1 MVECNF
7 VELEDLLNSNR
18 ICCLEAAWIIEEISL
33 IRYSFPFISFHSIPL
48 PCNRAALVL
57 ASAAKEDEEVIVWLE
72 ECPSFLFPIVQYD
85 LIE

>member
-7 VELEDLLNSNR
+7 VELVDLLNSDR

-33 IRYSFPFISFHSIPL
+33 IRDSFPFISFHSIPL
-48 PCNRAALVL
+48 QCNRAALVL
-57 ASAAKEDEEVIVWLE
+57 TSAAKEDEEVIIWLE
-72 ECPSFLFPIVQYD
+72 ECPSFLFPIVQCD